1 MEMYTN
7 EFVLL
12 AHPTFGALA
21 IMAAVWVFVETLNVG
36 PDNVARLRKVSY
48 VSAGL
53 MWLTF
58 IVGGYWY
65 VTQYGVDKAVIKA
78 GPWPFAHGFFM
89 ETKEHVFLMLLLLAT
104 LLPIV
109 ASSDLVKSAGSR
121 KIVMWVAALVVLIGF
136 ALEGSGAL
144 ISMGTKVGLMAQ
156 AL

>member
-1 MEMYTN
+1 MEMYSN

-36 PDNVARLRKVSY
+36 PDNVARLRKASY
-48 VSAGL
+48 VSAAL
-53 MWLTF
+53 IWLTF
-58 IVGGYWY
+58 LVGGYWY